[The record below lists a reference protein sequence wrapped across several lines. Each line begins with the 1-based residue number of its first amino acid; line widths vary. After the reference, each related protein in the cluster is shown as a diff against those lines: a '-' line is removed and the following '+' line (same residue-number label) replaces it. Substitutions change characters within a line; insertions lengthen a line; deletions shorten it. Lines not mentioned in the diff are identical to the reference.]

1 MIDDYMKT
9 AIEEAFKAYKNNEVP
24 VGAVIVKNGEIISK
38 AYNRKEER
46 QCVIEHAEINAIIK
60 ASKKLQNWRL
70 NGCDMY
76 VTLEPCPMCASA
88 IKQARIERVFY
99 LFDSTNCE
107 NKKIVKEIF
116 TNIDANK
123 PVENIKMNYDFDNTN
138 FITEF
143 FEKKRT
149 KTNVLDR

>member
-1 MIDDYMKT
+1 MKDDYMKS
-9 AIEEAFKAYKNNEVP
+9 AIKEAYKAYKNNEVP
-24 VGAVIVKNGEIISK
+24 VGAVIVKNDKIISK

-46 QCVIEHAEINAIIK
+46 CCVIEHAEINAIIK

-88 IKQARIERVFY
+88 IKQARIDHVYY
-99 LFDSTNCE
+99 LFDSTSCE

-123 PVENIKMNYDFDNTN
+123 PVENIKMNYDFDNIN
-138 FITEF
+138 FITF
-143 FEKKRT
+143 FFKKQRSE
-149 KTNVLDR
+149 TNVLDR

>member
-1 MIDDYMKT
+1 MKDNYMKV
-9 AIEEAFKAYKNNEVP
+9 AIEEAFKAYKKNEVP
-24 VGAVIVKNGEIISK
+24 VGAVIVKNGEIISE

-46 QCVIEHAEINAIIK
+46 RCVIEHAEITAIMK

-88 IKQARIERVFY
+88 IKQARIDRVYY
-99 LFDSTNCE
+99 LFDSTSCE

-123 PVENIKMNYDFDNTN
+123 PVENIKMNCDFDNTN

-143 FEKKRT
+143 FEKKRV

>member
-1 MIDDYMKT
+1 MKDDYMKS
-9 AIEEAFKAYKNNEVP
+9 AIKEAYKAYKNNEVP
-24 VGAVIVKNGEIISK
+24 VGAVIVKNDESISK
-38 AYNRKEER
+38 AYNRKGER
-46 QCVIEHAEINAIIK
+46 CCVIEHAGINAIIK

-88 IKQARIERVFY
+88 IKQARIDHVYY
-99 LFDSTNCE
+99 LFDSTSCE

-123 PVENIKMNYDFDNTN
+123 PVENIKMNYDFDNIN
-138 FITEF
+138 FITF
-143 FEKKRT
+143 FFKKQRSE
-149 KTNVLDR
+149 TNVLDR